1 MIEISVGDV
10 DLVGLGIDLGVGR
23 LAQASEVVAVG
34 LVALLAGLQHE
45 FALARE
51 LQILAVLLAVAADP
65 DEALVVDAHT
75 VLVLRPIV
83 AGSGTAPGLHQ
94 LAVLVE
100 LHDRRGWCTAL
111 TGGRVERRRPL
122 VAVPALSSL

>member
-10 DLVGLGIDLGVGR
+10 DLVGLVIDLGLAGLAWSGGVVG
-23 LAQASEVVAVG
+23 LG
-34 LVALLAGLQHE
+34 LVALLPDLQPD
-45 FALARE
+45 FALPRD
-51 LQILAVLLAVAADP
+51 LQLLAVLLAVAADP

-100 LHDRRGWCTAL
+100 LHDRRGLCTAPSR
-111 TGGRVERRRPL
+111 GRVERRRPL